1 MAHAH
6 SADHSPDHSSG
17 HAAPAG
23 GHGEGV
29 QHPIK
34 IYLWIWLL
42 LFVFSTFSYLV
53 DFYRLQ
59 GYLRWTLIIVFMLL
73 KAGFI
78 VAIFMHMAW
87 ERLALKLAILVPP
100 LALLVL
106 VGLMAIEG
114 DYTFVTR
121 LKAFVQEAQ
130 APAGHPKAEHDAA
143 PAAEHP

>member
-1 MAHAH
+1 MSQAH
-6 SADHSPDHSSG
+6 SAEAAHGAHS
-17 HAAPAG
+17 PAG

-34 IYLWIWLL
+34 VYLWIWLL

-59 GYLRWTLIIVFMLL
+59 GMLRWTLIIIFMLL

-100 LALLVL
+100 LALLVF

-114 DYTFVTR
+114 DYTFLTR
-121 LKAFVQEAQ
+121 LQSFVQQEQ
-130 APAGHPKAEHDAA
+130 KPAAHHGGHAAEP